1 MGCFAVTDE
10 VIKEIYVAAVEA
22 RSNNQMMIP
31 VHIFPC
37 RLNERNMKILRAMY
51 PGNPDLIHFWENL
64 KPGYDYF
71 ENTRKLPLIRVDEK
85 GRYTYLTT
93 GNTEE

>member
-37 RLNERNMKILRAMY
+37 KLIRRNMKILRAMY
-51 PGNPDLIHFWENL
+51 SGDPDLVYFWENL
-64 KPGYDYF
+64 KPCYDYF
-71 ENTRKLPLIRVDEK
+71 ENTRKLPLIRVDEQ
-85 GRYTYLTT
+85 GRYLIS
-93 GNTEE
+93 ER